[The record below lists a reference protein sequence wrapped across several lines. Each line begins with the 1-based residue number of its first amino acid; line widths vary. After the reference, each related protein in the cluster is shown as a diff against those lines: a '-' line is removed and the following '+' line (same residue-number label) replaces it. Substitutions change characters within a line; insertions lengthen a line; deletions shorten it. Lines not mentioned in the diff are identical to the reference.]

1 MKVAAYDALDEA
13 QAGRSRRGQL
23 AVTVDQQAAEQGY
36 QGVLSAMR
44 ALKGE
49 QLPEVL
55 LVDTRLVT
63 AESLK

>member
-1 MKVAAYDALDEA
+1 
-13 QAGRSRRGQL
+13 
-23 AVTVDQQAAEQGY
+23 VTVDQQAAEQGY

-49 QLPEVL
+49 ALSEVL
-55 LVDTRLVT
+55 LVNTRLVT